1 MKKGKINL
9 ICKIIIVLAISMI
22 ISGLILELVNY
33 LEVGGFTI

>member
-1 MKKGKINL
+1 MKKEKINL
-9 ICKIIIVLAISMI
+9 ICKIIIVIAISLI